1 MTRMYIQ
8 PSWTDAA
15 SDHSQ
20 WSGGNGQY
28 RGDKSQ
34 EISTFVN
41 CKANVKAFSDE
52 AIERNKAKAKPKSVT
67 DSILLSE
74 RHMNRLE
81 DMSAQLEQEY
91 MSQAIDTETYVYAR
105 KTLDVRLEKAF
116 IRLAKDRN
124 WSHNEDTEEESLNT
138 DQNRVEKVVLHRVFD
153 GVSHDNTFL
162 HIAMLVAKI
171 VIKLKLIYG
180 VIKS

>member
-8 PSWTDAA
+8 PSFVD
-15 SDHSQ
+15 SCSSHGE

-34 EISTFVN
+34 DISTFVN
-41 CKANVKAFSDE
+41 GKANVKAFSDE
-52 AIERNKAKAKPKSVT
+52 AIERNKAKVKPKSVT

-74 RHMNRLE
+74 RNMNRLE
-81 DMSAQLEQEY
+81 HMSAQLEQEY

-105 KTLDVRLEKAF
+105 KTLDKRLEKAF

-124 WSHNEDTEEESLNT
+124 WSHNTDTEEEGLNT
-138 DQNRVEKVVLHRVFD
+138 PQNRVEKVVLHRVFD
-153 GVSHDNTFL
+153 GISHENTFL
-162 HIAMLVAKI
+162 HVAMLVAKI

>member
-1 MTRMYIQ
+1 MTRLYIQ

-15 SDHSQ
+15 SDHSE

-34 EISTFVN
+34 DISTFVN
-41 CKANVKAFSDE
+41 GKANVKAFSDD
-52 AIERNKAKAKPKSVT
+52 AIERNKAKTKPKSIT
-67 DSILLSE
+67 NSILLAE
-74 RHMNRLE
+74 RNMNRLE
-81 DMSAQLEQEY
+81 DMSQALEQEY

-105 KTLDVRLEKAF
+105 KTLDKRLEKAF

-124 WSHNEDTEEESLNT
+124 WSHNTDTEEESLNT
-138 DQNRVEKVVLHRVFD
+138 PQNRVEKVVLHRVFD
-153 GVSHDNTFL
+153 GLSEGNVFLGPIVAVSK
-162 HIAMLVAKI
+162 MI
-171 VIKLKLIYG
+171 VKLKLIYG